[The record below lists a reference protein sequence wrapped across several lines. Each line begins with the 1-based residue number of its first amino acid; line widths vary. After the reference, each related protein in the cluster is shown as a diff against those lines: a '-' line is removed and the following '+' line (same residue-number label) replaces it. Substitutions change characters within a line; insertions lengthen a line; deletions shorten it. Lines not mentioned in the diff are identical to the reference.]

1 VRCLT
6 AIAFVVAFWIAVAL
20 FAASA
25 LAAPR
30 REAEFPAR
38 PSPGASHSGVT
49 QIVEH
54 RLKSEVT
61 ESLPVS
67 GMRRTLPSV
76 ASRAQPTNAPANVS
90 ATGSISGQATWY
102 RYHPGQVAAG
112 PALRAWLGKGWR
124 GTTVMVCAKTC
135 ISTRLTDWCLCRGK
149 RIVDLDSRSFRALA
163 PLSQGV
169 VRVTVSRLPVG
180 PATDTVYAAVG
191 RSAKPGPGFV
201 RWSVR

>member
-1 VRCLT
+1 MTRSCLT
-6 AIAFVVAFWIAVAL
+6 AIAFVIAFWIAVAL

-25 LAAPR
+25 LAALQP
-30 REAEFPAR
+30 APDSAFPVLTQGRA
-38 PSPGASHSGVT
+38 GAS
-49 QIVEH
+49 QQ
-54 RLKSEVT
+54 
-61 ESLPVS
+61 P
-67 GMRRTLPSV
+67 RTAAAADGPAALLPSV
-76 ASRAQPTNAPANVS
+76 ASRQPTNAPANVS
-90 ATGSISGQATWY
+90 ATGQATWY
-102 RYHPGQVAAG
+102 RYHPGQAAAG
-112 PALRAWLGKGWR
+112 PALRAWIGKGWR
-124 GTTVMVCAKTC
+124 GTTVLVCAKAC
-135 ISTRLTDWCLCRGK
+135 VVVRLTDWCACKGE